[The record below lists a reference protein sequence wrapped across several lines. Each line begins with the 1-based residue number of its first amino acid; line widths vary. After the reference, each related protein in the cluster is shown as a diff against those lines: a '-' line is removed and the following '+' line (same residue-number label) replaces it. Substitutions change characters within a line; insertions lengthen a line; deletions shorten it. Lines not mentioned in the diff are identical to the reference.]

1 MFDHFTQ
8 IAATQEMSY
17 AEQDELSPFSGL
29 EGPPAQMEHLPQ
41 GLIEDQI

>member
-8 IAATQEMSY
+8 IAATQDKFHTEHDDVS
-17 AEQDELSPFSGL
+17 AFCGL